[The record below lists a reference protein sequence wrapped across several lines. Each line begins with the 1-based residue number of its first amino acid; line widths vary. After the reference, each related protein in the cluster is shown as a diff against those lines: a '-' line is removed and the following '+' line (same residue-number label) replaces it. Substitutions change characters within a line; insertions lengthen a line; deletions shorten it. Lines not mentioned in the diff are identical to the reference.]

1 MKVYKAYELIK
12 AIADGEIECCSKFN
26 TYKGIVYY
34 DGFNLRKENEEGQYF
49 TETISDLEFSRLKFE
64 LIEDEVD
71 IDKIEE
77 FNISDEYTSA
87 IINEDNIHI
96 LFKTQ
101 NEIIKAVKQLNNK
114 MKSIKEQI

>member
-1 MKVYKAYELIK
+1 MKVYKGYELLK

-49 TETISDLEFSRLKFE
+49 TETIDDLEFSGLKFE
-64 LIEDEVD
+64 LIEDEID

-77 FNISDEYTSA
+77 LLTGYSESGADTD
-87 IINEDNIHI
+87 IINYINDKIVPSI
-96 LFKTQ
+96 
-101 NEIIKAVKQLNNK
+101 KQLNNK